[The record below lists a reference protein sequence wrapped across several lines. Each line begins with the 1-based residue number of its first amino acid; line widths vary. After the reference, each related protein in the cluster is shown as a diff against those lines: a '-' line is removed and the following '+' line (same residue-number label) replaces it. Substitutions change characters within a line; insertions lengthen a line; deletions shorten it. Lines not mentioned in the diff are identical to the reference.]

1 MMVKHCFIHQLY
13 QLHLLI
19 KADHFSFY
27 VIGKA
32 QCWTMVAINVI
43 TVLLNCETL
52 LKKKTLLQFTKHGY
66 NCHISLHCAGH
77 YFIAKGHSKP
87 ICQKEKD
94 IAITSTKMKFPFSIP
109 FCQDSQK
116 SKELCHK
123 LMLMLNV
130 PESQMRRSHQNISYK
145 QQISTTSVFTVHCK
159 N

>member
-1 MMVKHCFIHQLY
+1 MSLQFFSIAKHL
-13 QLHLLI
+13 
-19 KADHFSFY
+19 K
-27 VIGKA
+27 
-32 QCWTMVAINVI
+32 
-43 TVLLNCETL
+43 
-52 LKKKTLLQFTKHGY
+52 KKKTLLQFTKHGY
-66 NCHISLHCAGH
+66 NCHISLHCAEH

-94 IAITSTKMKFPFSIP
+94 TAITSTKMKFPFSIP

-159 N
+159 NWALKNKGKSNKMGEILLKISKIICQQNKNIWLAT